1 MRIYLIKS
9 KTLTYKKSAIK
20 WHNFLHNFF
29 FYIWWRHL
37 SLNETYCTFFRC
49 HNNYQN
55 DVAMATDVSNTCLWY
70 LPDVIGDPKVSTHLY
85 APMSDILEA
94 LSPYLIRKDRVAIYV
109 AFQGIIVHIANILDS
124 WASSITILTN
134 AVYTREFETLWWKI

>member
-1 MRIYLIKS
+1 MQSSDTIFFLTLFLYMVTSLI
-9 KTLTYKKSAIK
+9 
-20 WHNFLHNFF
+20 
-29 FYIWWRHL
+29 
-37 SLNETYCTFFRC
+37 NETYCTFFRC

-70 LPDVIGDPKVSTHLY
+70 LPDVIGDPKVSPHLY
-85 APMSDILEA
+85 APVSDILEA
-94 LSPYLIRKDRVAIYV
+94 LSPYLIRKDRVAICV

-124 WASSITILTN
+124 WASSLTILTN

>member
-20 WHNFLHNFF
+20 WHNFLLNFF
-29 FYIWWRHL
+29 LYMVT
-37 SLNETYCTFFRC
+37 SLINETYCTFFRC
-49 HNNYQN
+49 HNNYKN

-70 LPDVIGDPKVSTHLY
+70 LPDVIGDPKVSPHLY
-85 APMSDILEA
+85 APVSDILEA
-94 LSPYLIRKDRVAIYV
+94 LSPYLIRKDRVAICV

-124 WASSITILTN
+124 WASSLTILTN
-134 AVYTREFETLWWKI
+134 AVYTREFETLWWKT